1 MAKKQKT
8 EWELTRENRLEIWKK
23 LSPKQKG
30 ALKEVGE
37 AWCNLESSYRE
48 LCHPTFDEIVKM
60 DDAYHRLA
68 QCMIEE

>member
-30 ALKEVGE
+30 ALKEVQN
-37 AWCNLESSYRE
+37 AW
-48 LCHPTFDEIVKM
+48 HD
-60 DDAYHRLA
+60 LA
-68 QCMIEE
+68 M

>member
-1 MAKKQKT
+1 MARKQKT

-30 ALKEVGE
+30 ALKEVQN
-37 AWCNLESSYRE
+37 AWHELQCSYRG
-48 LCHPTFDEIVKM
+48 LCHPMFDDIVKM

-68 QCMIEE
+68 QSLIEE

>member
-8 EWELTRENRLEIWKK
+8 EWEITRENRMEIWKK

-30 ALKEVGE
+30 ALHSVAE
-37 AWCNLESSYRE
+37 AWCNLESSYRG
-48 LCHPTFDEIVKM
+48 LCHPSYDDIVKM

-68 QCMIEE
+68 MFMIEE